1 MPAVWPLSCSP
12 VGGGRFDPVDPRER
26 LKGLLGVTRS
36 PGSQRSLAKAGGL
49 GAPALGAYYNRI
61 KDSVWC
67 VLVYCCV
74 IVDYYHGIIL
84 RFSYSNQCFLMLPH
98 ASRGTVF
105 SPLSNAFNAFN
116 ASVQITTCECR
127 YHGYQRVLCCDHG
140 SLERAYKSYPLLSC
154 SGLCFMYEGFR
165 FEVVSASVHGFT
177 AFARDHTSEPIHLQR
192 VWTLQRSA
200 DCRPYGFLGAFF
212 HLSFLHTVLRDSYI
226 CQTNAK

>member
-12 VGGGRFDPVDPRER
+12 VGGEGLTPLTRER
-26 LKGLLGVTRS
+26 GSRVCWGS
-36 PGSQRSLAKAGGL
+36 PGPLGRRGHSPRRAAWGRRLWGLTTVESRTVYGVYSCIAASLL
-49 GAPALGAYYNRI
+49 I
-61 KDSVWC
+61 TIMVSFSVS
-67 VLVYCCV
+67 
-74 IVDYYHGIIL
+74 
-84 RFSYSNQCFLMLPH
+84 RTATNASSCFLML
-98 ASRGTVF
+98 SRGTVF
-105 SPLSNAFNAFN
+105 SPLSNAFN